1 MVHGRRSIESNV
13 NMPNYPAS
21 NESRSSRRS
30 LYLVYEH
37 DEAPRPSR
45 VEEPDWAAQRKAIPL
60 NDLLNPTLRWAASL
74 PIAIRP
80 FALMNRFPRLA
91 NLIAAS
97 WKEPLAFRACL
108 DDLLTDRRGGRQGL
122 PEEVRDELEHL
133 RRYYYFREIPPTK
146 AKPSPVKTPA

>member
-1 MVHGRRSIESNV
+1 MSRHTAARESANG
-13 NMPNYPAS
+13 
-21 NESRSSRRS
+21 RRS
-30 LYLVYEH
+30 LYLVFEH
-37 DEAPRPSR
+37 DRPPLPETK
-45 VEEPDWAAQRKAIPL
+45 VEEPDWTAQRKAIPL

-80 FALMNRFPRLA
+80 FGLMNRFPRLA

-122 PEEVRDELEHL
+122 PEEVREELDHL
-133 RRYYYFREIPPTK
+133 RRYYYFREIPSSK
-146 AKPSPVKTPA
+146 ARPAPVKEPL